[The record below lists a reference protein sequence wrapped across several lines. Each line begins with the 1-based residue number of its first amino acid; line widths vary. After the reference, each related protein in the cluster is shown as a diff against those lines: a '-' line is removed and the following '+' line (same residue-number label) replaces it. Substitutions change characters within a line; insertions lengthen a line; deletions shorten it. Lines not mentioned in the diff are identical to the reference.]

1 MLLLGNMGS
10 PKVCDMKQPS
20 IRITPDDSLEENQ
33 IVIPSSL
40 MDDTAV
46 IDALGFDTQV
56 FVTDDSGIRLPQKA
70 YDQLMERSR
79 QWTFDF
85 S

>member
-1 MLLLGNMGS
+1 
-10 PKVCDMKQPS
+10 MKQPS
-20 IRITPDDSLEENQ
+20 IRVTPDDSLEENQ